1 MTFRQE
7 AEARYR
13 QELLKIREQKRKL
26 TSQGSEDG
34 GQSCR
39 QWERRMKALEELER
53 CARTIYWCCGSR
65 RLPEQS
71 LIPPRRLP
79 APARSIKYFFWRQS
93 WSIGGITSANRKK
106 VAEAVRK
113 IMERELSPETRDII
127 LRHLAGTAKS
137 QIAKEMGVEVS
148 TVARRYQ
155 QGMMALKRYCGCLER
170 YLRRG

>member
-34 GQSCR
+34 DQSCR

-53 CARTIYWCCGSR
+53 CCKDNLLVLREPAPPRTISYSAEEASGVRKEHKIFFLAAELEHR
-65 RLPEQS
+65 RDN
-71 LIPPRRLP
+71 
-79 APARSIKYFFWRQS
+79 
-93 WSIGGITSANRKK
+93 SANRKK

-113 IMERELSPETRDII
+113 IMEREFSPETRDII

>member
-1 MTFRQE
+1 MGTADEGSGGIGALLQGQFTGAAGAGASRIISYSAEE
-7 AEARYR
+7 ASSARK
-13 QELLKIREQKRKL
+13 EHKIFFL
-26 TSQGSEDG
+26 
-34 GQSCR
+34 
-39 QWERRMKALEELER
+39 AAELEH
-53 CARTIYWCCGSR
+53 R
-65 RLPEQS
+65 RDN
-71 LIPPRRLP
+71 
-79 APARSIKYFFWRQS
+79 
-93 WSIGGITSANRKK
+93 SANRKK

>member
-53 CARTIYWCCGSR
+53 CCKDNLLVLREPA
-65 RLPEQS
+65 LPEQS

-79 APARSIKYFFWRQS
+79 VSARSIKYFFWRQS
-93 WSIGGITSANRKK
+93 WSIGGIT
-106 VAEAVRK
+106 
-113 IMERELSPETRDII
+113 
-127 LRHLAGTAKS
+127 
-137 QIAKEMGVEVS
+137 
-148 TVARRYQ
+148 ART
-155 QGMMALKRYCGCLER
+155 GKRWP
-170 YLRRG
+170 RR

>member
-53 CARTIYWCCGSR
+53 CCKDNLLVLRERRSQNNLLFRQEASGARKEHKI
-65 RLPEQS
+65 
-71 LIPPRRLP
+71 
-79 APARSIKYFFWRQS
+79 FFS
-93 WSIGGITSANRKK
+93 GGRAGASA
-106 VAEAVRK
+106 
-113 IMERELSPETRDII
+113 
-127 LRHLAGTAKS
+127 G
-137 QIAKEMGVEVS
+137 
-148 TVARRYQ
+148 
-155 QGMMALKRYCGCLER
+155 
-170 YLRRG
+170 

>member
-26 TSQGSEDG
+26 TLQGSEDG

-53 CARTIYWCCGSR
+53 CCKDNLLVLREPAPPRTISYSAEEASGARKEHKIFFLAAELEHR
-65 RLPEQS
+65 RDN
-71 LIPPRRLP
+71 
-79 APARSIKYFFWRQS
+79 
-93 WSIGGITSANRKK
+93 SANRKK

-137 QIAKEMGVEVS
+137 QIAKKWG
-148 TVARRYQ
+148 
-155 QGMMALKRYCGCLER
+155 
-170 YLRRG
+170 